1 MVVDLSSFLD
11 SSVTDE
17 SLSTVLVAHGSA
29 SSVHDEVDWWAGGEE
44 EAAWFVVVVAVTKE
58 EGPGVEVAPSSS
70 SVEAHGEAH
79 GSIFTSCNDRSARIQ
94 REGGREWSRSST
106 RGCEE
111 ALVLAAIRGPLAFEN
126 RDRPLV
132 RWILVRMAEQ
142 SLSVAMTL
150 VQARDV
156 RGGR

>member
-1 MVVDLSSFLD
+1 MVVDFSSFLD

-58 EGPGVEVAPSSS
+58 EGPGVEVASS

-79 GSIFTSCNDRSARIQ
+79 GSIFTGYNDRSARIQ

-132 RWILVRMAEQ
+132 RWIVVRMAEQ
-142 SLSVAMTL
+142 SLSVAMRL
-150 VQARDV
+150 IQAVDV
-156 RGGR
+156 RVLQ